1 MCSVSPFRPGRTTS
15 AGVSSQM
22 PTLSTRTV
30 LALLIGLIPTPSVV
44 VSDVSAQDGAFI
56 IRGVTLIDGVSD
68 RPIENASVAVADG
81 RISAVGGAAGVEV
94 PAGARIVDGRGK
106 FLIPGLWDTHAHL
119 SYWGEDALE
128 MLVNAGVTSIR
139 ELGGD
144 PDEIEG
150 WKREIESGARVGPAM
165 IWCGPFLEGP
175 EAEDEYR
182 LKVATPSEGRAAVH
196 TLHARGVDFLKI
208 QPRIDRRVVEA
219 VIDEARSLG
228 LTVVGHLPQGVGAIE
243 GSDMGLR
250 SIEHMSPYM
259 RLDDGEVG
267 RVIETYLANGTWL
280 SPALY
285 SMVGPVEA
293 RGDDPGQDARI
304 QRANAI
310 VRRAHEA
317 GVPILVGAN
326 FAYRD
331 WPQKPGSGLHGE
343 MRSLV
348 EAGLPAMD
356 VLKLSTSIAAEFSGA
371 AERTG
376 SIRAGLA
383 ADMVLLDGNPLAD
396 IRNIERISEVILQGR
411 FVSGR

>member
-1 MCSVSPFRPGRTTS
+1 MHTPLRRPGL
-15 AGVSSQM
+15 Q
-22 PTLSTRTV
+22 
-30 LALLIGLIPTPSVV
+30 LATALIATFSLHVG
-44 VSDVSAQDGAFI
+44 DVYAQDDTFL

-68 RPIENASVAVADG
+68 RPMENASVSVAG
-81 RISAVGGAAGVEV
+81 GLIVAVGSDQDVFA
-94 PAGARIVDGRGK
+94 PAGTRVVDGTGK

-119 SYWGEDALE
+119 SYWGADALE

-165 IWCGPFLEGP
+165 VWCGPFLEGP

-182 LKVATPSEGRAAVH
+182 LKVATQAEGRAAVH

-208 QPRIDRRVVEA
+208 QPRIDRDIVEA
-219 VIDEARSLG
+219 VIDEARSVG
-228 LTVVGHLPQGVGAIE
+228 LTVVGHLPQGVNAID
-243 GSDMGLR
+243 GSNMGLR

-259 RLDDGEVG
+259 RLDDAEMGQ
-267 RVIETYLANGTWL
+267 VIKTYLANGTWL
-280 SPALY
+280 SPALF
-285 SMVGPVEA
+285 SMVAPIEA
-293 RGDDPGQDARI
+293 RGDDPGQDERV

-343 MRSLV
+343 MRALV

-356 VLKLSTSIAAEFSGA
+356 VLKLSTVRAAEFSGVTD
-371 AERTG
+371 RG

-383 ADMVLLDGNPLAD
+383 ADMVLLEADPLAD
-396 IRNIERISEVILQGR
+396 ISNTERISAVIQNGR
-411 FVSGR
+411 FITGR

>member
-1 MCSVSPFRPGRTTS
+1 MSRT
-15 AGVSSQM
+15 
-22 PTLSTRTV
+22 PTRMSIAPV
-30 LALLIGLIPTPSVV
+30 IALAATTLLVH
-44 VSDVSAQDGAFI
+44 VSDVVAQEDSFV

-68 RPIENASVAVADG
+68 HPLEGASVVVAAGRIIAVGADADVEAPADARVVNADG
-81 RISAVGGAAGVEV
+81 Q
-94 PAGARIVDGRGK
+94 

-128 MLVNAGVTSIR
+128 MLVAAGVTSIR

-144 PDEIEG
+144 PDEIEV
-150 WKREIESGARVGPAM
+150 WKREVESGARVGPAM

-175 EAEDEYR
+175 DAEDEYR
-182 LKVATPSEGRAAVH
+182 LKVATPAEGRAAVH

-219 VIDEARSLG
+219 VIDEARSVG
-228 LTVVGHLPQGVGAIE
+228 LTVVGHLPQGVSAID
-243 GSDMGLR
+243 GSNMGLR

-259 RLDDGEVG
+259 RLSAAGVS
-267 RVIETYLANGTWL
+267 RVIETYLANGTWM

-285 SMVGPVEA
+285 SMVAPVEA
-293 RGDDPGQDARI
+293 RGDDPGQDERV
-304 QRANAI
+304 QRASAI

-343 MRSLV
+343 MRALV
-348 EAGLPAMD
+348 EAGLPIMD
-356 VLKLSTSIAAEFSGA
+356 VLKLSTVRAAEFSGA
-371 AERTG
+371 SDRTG
-376 SIRAGLA
+376 SIRPGLS
-383 ADMVLLDGNPLAD
+383 ADMVLLDADPLAD
-396 IRNIERISEVILQGR
+396 IRNTERIAAVILRGR
-411 FVSGR
+411 FIPNR

>member
-1 MCSVSPFRPGRTTS
+1 MRMSIARKGPVPLIAHLIALAATT
-15 AGVSSQM
+15 
-22 PTLSTRTV
+22 
-30 LALLIGLIPTPSVV
+30 LLLQ
-44 VSDVSAQDGAFI
+44 VSDAVAQDDTFV

-68 RPIENASVAVADG
+68 RPLEGASVAVADG
-81 RISAVGGAAGVEV
+81 RIVAVGTDADVEV
-94 PAGARIVDGRGK
+94 PAGARVVNADGQ

-128 MLVNAGVTSIR
+128 MLVAAGVTSIR

-150 WKREIESGARVGPAM
+150 WKREIESGARIGPAM

-182 LKVATPSEGRAAVH
+182 LKVATPAEGRAAVH

-208 QPRIDRRVVEA
+208 QPRIDRNVVQA
-219 VIDEARSLG
+219 VIDEARSVG
-228 LTVVGHLPQGVGAIE
+228 LTVVGHLPQGVSAID
-243 GSDMGLR
+243 GSNMGLR

-259 RLDDGEVG
+259 GLDDREIQQ
-267 RVIETYLANGTWL
+267 VIETYLANDTWM

-285 SMVGPVEA
+285 SMVAAIEA
-293 RGDDPGQDARI
+293 RGEDPGQDERV

-343 MRSLV
+343 MRALV

-356 VLKLSTSIAAEFSGA
+356 VLKLSTARAAEFSGA
-371 AERTG
+371 ADRTG
-376 SIRAGLA
+376 SIRPGLS
-383 ADMVLLDGNPLAD
+383 ADMVLLDGDPLAD
-396 IRNIERISEVILQGR
+396 IRNTERIAAVILGGR

>member
-1 MCSVSPFRPGRTTS
+1 MSCAVTTLQS
-15 AGVSSQM
+15 GPEDGVIPQM
-22 PTLSTRTV
+22 SKISTYRQPAV
-30 LALLIGLIPTPSVV
+30 LGALLFAVLVGVADAP
-44 VSDVSAQDGAFI
+44 AQEDSFV

-68 RPIENASVAVADG
+68 RPMENAAVSVTDG
-81 RISAVGGAAGVEV
+81 RIVTVGRDSDVSAPE
-94 PAGARIVDGRGK
+94 GARVVDGTGK

-119 SYWGEDALE
+119 SYFGEDALE

-165 IWCGPFLEGP
+165 VWCGPFLEGP

-182 LKVATPSEGRAAVH
+182 LKVSTKAEGRAAVH

-208 QPRIDRRVVEA
+208 QPRIARDVVEA
-219 VIDEARSLG
+219 VIDEARTVG
-228 LTVVGHLPQGVGAIE
+228 LTVVGHLPQGVNAID
-243 GSDMGLR
+243 GSNMGLR

-259 RLDDGEVG
+259 RLDEDEMGS
-267 RVIETYLANGTWL
+267 VIETYLANGTWL
-280 SPALY
+280 SPALF
-285 SMVGPVEA
+285 SMVAPIEA
-293 RGDDPGQDARI
+293 RGDDPGQDERV

-310 VRRAHEA
+310 IRRAHEA
-317 GVPILVGAN
+317 GIPILVGAN

-343 MRSLV
+343 MRALV

-356 VLKLSTSIAAEFSGA
+356 VIKLSTSRAAEFS
-371 AERTG
+371 RVTDRG
-376 SIRAGLA
+376 SIRPGLS
-383 ADMVLLDGNPLAD
+383 ADMVLLDGDPLAE
-396 IRNIERISEVILQGR
+396 ISNTERISAVIQRGR
-411 FVSGR
+411 FVTGR

>member
-1 MCSVSPFRPGRTTS
+1 MSTIRSCSRLAVLLALVSVSRF
-15 AGVSSQM
+15 GV
-22 PTLSTRTV
+22 V
-30 LALLIGLIPTPSVV
+30 DAA
-44 VSDVSAQDGAFI
+44 AQDETFV
-56 IRGVTLIDGVSD
+56 IRGVTLIDGIAD
-68 RPIENASVAVADG
+68 QPLQNASVVVVDG
-81 RISAVGGAAGVEV
+81 RIAAVGVGDDVSAAEGIRV
-94 PAGARIVDGRGK
+94 VDGAGR

-128 MLVNAGVTSIR
+128 MLLYAGVTSIR

-150 WKREIESGARVGPAM
+150 WKKEIEAGKRVGPAM
-165 IWCGPFLEGP
+165 VWCGPFLEGP

-182 LKVATPSEGRAAVH
+182 LKVATPAEGRAAVH

-208 QPRIDRRVVEA
+208 QPRIARDVVEA
-219 VIDEARSLG
+219 VIDEARSVG
-228 LTVVGHLPQGVGAIE
+228 LTVVGHLPQGVDAID
-243 GSDMGLR
+243 GSNMGLR

-259 RLDDGEVG
+259 RLDDAGVE

-285 SMVGPVEA
+285 SMLAPVEA
-293 RGDDPGQDARI
+293 RGDDPGQDEAV

-310 VRRAHEA
+310 VRRAHEV

-343 MRSLV
+343 MRALV
-348 EAGLPAMD
+348 EAGIPAMD
-356 VLKLSTSIAAEFSGA
+356 VIKLSTTRAAEFTDVTD
-371 AERTG
+371 RG
-376 SIRAGLA
+376 SIRPGLA
-383 ADMVLLDGNPLAD
+383 ADMVLLDADPLAD
-396 IRNIERISEVILQGR
+396 ISNTERISAVIQRGR
-411 FVSGR
+411 FVRGR